1 MWFVFALL
9 SAVFAALTSILAK
22 VGIEEVSSN
31 LATAI
36 RTVVVLIMA
45 WGYGL
50 PDKHAGRDI
59 RYQQKELDIPDTV
72 RTRDRRVVAL
82 LLPRASDRRGVEG
95 RAGRQAERRHN
106 SRYGVRFPAR
116 EIHGKVA
123 PRLRADRRGHARH
136 GALKKKTV

>member
-45 WGYGL
+45 WGMVFLTNTQGVIS
-50 PDKHAGRDI
+50 DI
-59 RYQQKELDIPDTV
+59 SKKELDIPDTV